1 MKAEILSY
9 LMQHP
14 HEATS
19 GERLAEHYQVS
30 RNAVWKVIKQL
41 QAEGY
46 LIESQHRRGY
56 RYLGTKNLSEE
67 QIAMHLRQSL
77 QVQVFAT
84 IDSTNKLAKQLAT
97 ENPQQPLA
105 IIANQQT
112 AGYGRHGRDY
122 YSPKD
127 TGIYMSLLLPMATKN
142 VTSGLL
148 TTGAAVAVAKVFETL
163 YHTELQIKW
172 VNDLI
177 YENRKIAGI
186 MTEGI
191 TDFETGSLSYVI
203 VGIGINLSTTDFPIA
218 MQAKAGSLNLQDIDR
233 NLLVARLLDEM
244 YQVLMG
250 ELTPTLLTYYR
261 EHSLVIGQEIILDQ
275 RGKLIHGRVIDINQE
290 GALEVATTTGV
301 QVFNSGEITKVKLVD
316 GEYHG

>member
-1 MKAEILSY
+1 
-9 LMQHP
+9 MQHTD
-14 HEATS
+14 EDTS
-19 GERLAEHYQVS
+19 GEQLATRYQVS

-56 RYLGTKNLSEE
+56 RYLGTKNLSAE
-67 QIAMHLRQSL
+67 QIAVHLQHSL
-77 QVQVFAT
+77 QVQVFQT

-97 ENPQQPLA
+97 ENPSRPLA

-112 AGYGRHGRDY
+112 AGYGRYGRQY

-127 TGIYMSLLLPMATKN
+127 TGVYISLLLPMANKN

-148 TTGAAVAVAKVFETL
+148 TTGAAVAVVKIFESL
-163 YHTELQIKW
+163 YHVKLQIKW

-203 VGIGINLSTTDFPIA
+203 VGIGINLSTSNFPIE
-218 MQAKAGSLNLQDIDR
+218 MQAKAGSLNLQDLDR
-233 NLLVARLLDEM
+233 NLLVARLIDEM

-250 ELTPTLLTYYR
+250 ELTPTLLAYYR
-261 EHSLVIGQEIILDQ
+261 EHSLVIGHEIVLDQ
-275 RGKLIHGRVIDINQE
+275 RGKLIQGRVVDIDNQ
-290 GALEVATTTGV
+290 GALVVVTTTGI
-301 QVFNSGEITKVKLVD
+301 QTFNGGEITKVKLLD